1 VAVTLVI
8 NGKGGKPL
16 KDHGTLSP
24 STSEI
29 IWCNG
34 VGCEMSYTLAYGV
47 NDIRIHR
54 QEFVNVVELLRRTA
68 TALLTEGHP
77 RHSTK
82 TFLWKGPKKGWK

>member
-1 VAVTLVI
+1 MIFKCCNGGQVVAVTLVI

-34 VGCEMSYTLAYGV
+34 VGCETSYTLAYGV
-47 NDIRIHR
+47 NDIRIRR
-54 QEFVNVVELLRRTA
+54 QEFVNVVELLRPDCNGTVD
-68 TALLTEGHP
+68 
-77 RHSTK
+77 
-82 TFLWKGPKKGWK
+82 